1 MIVLRGTL
9 RTASETLVRGGDM
22 DYKLDKNAQQKWN
35 RYCVEEEAAA
45 LKRQA
50 IKTGL
55 IGGTAL
61 AAVIICFDI
70 LLGG

>member
-1 MIVLRGTL
+1 
-9 RTASETLVRGGDM
+9 M